1 MNESEEDLGFGPW
14 AIFTLIFAL
23 VILAACMG
31 ASQGVG
37 ITGAFGVCALIFL
50 SAAAVGGLLGFIFAV
65 PRVISRDGGVAA
77 GANEKAAVLSTN
89 TNLERISDWLTTM
102 LVGVGLSQLT
112 NLNGL
117 LLQFRDF
124 LAETATVYTIGG
136 KSSAGMLPAVGPFIL
151 VLGACGGFLFMYL
164 WTRLVL
170 VGFFKH
176 SEDILGGV
184 AVAAIRVAVSGS
196 EAENEGSEVSSMPP
210 ELKNGDRPTGSV
222 ANGEERVTPIRRRA
236 LTASFARASQATT
249 LSNDEALEVMFD
261 LLYQPGGYQ
270 RVIQISG
277 ELSRTP
283 IAKRADYWF
292 YLAAAFGQQMHHTAE
307 GSDDRLSAR
316 DNAIDAAER
325 AVRIDKS
332 FRTRLWEISNP
343 NSTDNDLALLR
354 DDTAFRKLVGRQ

>member
-1 MNESEEDLGFGPW
+1 
-14 AIFTLIFAL
+14 
-23 VILAACMG
+23 
-31 ASQGVG
+31 
-37 ITGAFGVCALIFL
+37 
-50 SAAAVGGLLGFIFAV
+50 
-65 PRVISRDGGVAA
+65 
-77 GANEKAAVLSTN
+77 
-89 TNLERISDWLTTM
+89 
-102 LVGVGLSQLT
+102 
-112 NLNGL
+112 
-117 LLQFRDF
+117 
-124 LAETATVYTIGG
+124 
-136 KSSAGMLPAVGPFIL
+136 
-151 VLGACGGFLFMYL
+151 MYL

-277 ELSRTP
+277 ELSRT
-283 IAKRADYWF
+283 
-292 YLAAAFGQQMHHTAE
+292 
-307 GSDDRLSAR
+307 LSLSGRTTGFILLPPSASR
-316 DNAIDAAER
+316 CIILRRGLTIDCQP
-325 AVRIDKS
+325 VI
-332 FRTRLWEISNP
+332 TQ
-343 NSTDNDLALLR
+343 STLPSAPCE
-354 DDTAFRKLVGRQ
+354 